1 MFGCFSLVS
10 CYILFVGVIVS
21 VKGHLSIMYAGSTP
35 PPPKSAVTGSTSAAT
50 RMKTRIIIIF
60 FLNEWTDNVKKNKQ
74 IN

>member
-60 FLNEWTDNVKKNKQ
+60 FLNEWTDNVKKTNK
-74 IN
+74 